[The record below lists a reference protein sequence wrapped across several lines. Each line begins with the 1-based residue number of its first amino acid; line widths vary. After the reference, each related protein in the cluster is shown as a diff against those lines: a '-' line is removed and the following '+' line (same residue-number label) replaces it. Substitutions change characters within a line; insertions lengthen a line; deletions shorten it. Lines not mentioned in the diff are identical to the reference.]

1 MIKEVSNA
9 LKLKAK
15 HKEFVYS
22 RFPQII
28 FESKKTNFNSRKY
41 GKASRHKVT
50 VKFRTNLNPLMSQ
63 VYFVFAVSSKT
74 RIEIQT
80 YRVIQFVNFET
91 KKEVFDFT
99 MVGLDV
105 VGESVKYFR
114 RDTWTNRFQEGKYTL
129 AGQGW
134 YRENYHYD
142 LEIDDIENSPLEFT
156 GLTDVSIDR
165 IVPSFCNRIQLERL
179 HVAGLKLLH
188 RDLYEGNFNKGIL
201 TERRI
206 KKYRKFIKNHDLDYE
221 EAVLMIRFKEHRIHP
236 NIEVLKYLPK
246 NLNPNFK
253 QHNWIR
259 LLNYLQ
265 KNKQYYDYY
274 MDYFNVMIEIG
285 SRPIE
290 DLTIYPKN
298 LVEAHDKAV
307 DLLNEMKRVIEV
319 ENAIAR
325 SKEMEILEWQNDEY
339 IVIAPTCP
347 EDLIHEGNILSHC
360 VGSKREIE
368 NYYSRRKDI
377 LFIRKVSEPT
387 VPFFTMTHRKGK
399 ITEING
405 YKNHKTDRSEIKKIM
420 NDVYLPAIKER
431 IKNEKRKEI

>member
-1 MIKEVSNA
+1 MIKEVTSA

-28 FESKKTNFNSRKY
+28 FERKKTNFNSRKY
-41 GKASRHKVT
+41 GKASRHKAT
-50 VKFRTNLNPLMSQ
+50 VKFRTNLNPFMTQ
-63 VYFVFAVSSKT
+63 IYFVFAVSSKT

-80 YRVIQFVNFET
+80 YRIIQFVDFET

-105 VGESVKYFR
+105 VGEHMKFFK
-114 RDTWTNRFQEGKYTL
+114 RDTWTDQFQEGKYVL

-134 YRENYHYD
+134 YRENYHYA
-142 LEIDDIENSPLEFT
+142 LEIDDIEDSPLKFT
-156 GLTDVSIDR
+156 GLTDVSINR
-165 IVPSFCNRIQLERL
+165 IVPTFRNRVQLERL

-206 KKYRKFIKNHDLDYE
+206 KRFRKFIKNHNLDYE
-221 EAVLMIRFKEHRIHP
+221 ESVLMIRFKENKIHP
-236 NIEVLKYLPK
+236 NNEVLKYIPK
-246 NLNPNFK
+246 SLNPDFK

-265 KNKQYYDYY
+265 KNKQHYDYY
-274 MDYFNVMIEIG
+274 MDYFNVMVEIG
-285 SRPIE
+285 ARPIE

-298 LVEAHDKAV
+298 LVKAHDDAV
-307 DLLNEMKRVIEV
+307 GVLNEIKRVIEV
-319 ENAIAR
+319 ENTEKR
-325 SKEMEILEWQNDEY
+325 NKEMEILEWSNDEY
-339 IVIAPTCP
+339 VVVAPKGP
-347 EDLIHEGNILSHC
+347 EDLIYEGKMLSHC
-360 VGSKREIE
+360 VGSEYHIQGHYKG
-368 NYYSRRKDI
+368 NKDI
-377 LFIRKVSEPT
+377 LFIRKASEPE
-387 VPFFTMTHRKGK
+387 VPFFTMTHSKGK

-405 YKNHKTDRSEIKKIM
+405 YNNRSKETSKIKKLMKGI
-420 NDVYLPAIKER
+420 YLPVITER
-431 IKNEKRKEI
+431 LKKEKRNEI